1 MSDETNEEIAMAE
14 CGACRAIVP
23 LNSESCPEC
32 SISFSGVSDDALGEC
47 GACKGLVPLDS
58 TKCTHCGTIF
68 VADDV
73 VDVLR
78 KWLSET
84 GITIPILF
92 TKFDKDGDG
101 RIDSSELKS
110 GLLSLNLADLPPS
123 QVERLIETIDED
135 GDGQIDLAEL
145 HETITGEKY
154 FEDSKDISSKDSEVE
169 ESEDEGEES
178 DEESGDEEEESDDE
192 ESDDEEEE
200 ESDDD
205 ESDEEEEEESDDEE
219 EEESDDE
226 EESDEEEEE
235 ESDDEEEEE
244 SDDELEDIDDI
255 IDDIDE
261 ELDEDVESKS
271 ILQLISDAM
280 DESGDSPNKFF
291 NSLDKDGNGNVSVE
305 EFTSAIEGL
314 IGEDVSSKDIES
326 FLVNTDDDGDGGID
340 IIEFVS
346 ALESLDD
353 ADDAV
358 DDDARLSPKVDKP
371 FPTDMQK
378 KMMGK
383 QWNDVVW
390 PLIHMVIG
398 LFIAAW
404 LINAMGGIGPLSVD
418 GTGGNVELES
428 KTGLGLPSQGLYDGD
443 IYPCDPEIQV
453 GDCRNSLT
461 PFSGDSSS
469 MPAGFYFDGILM
481 MLLGG
486 LGLTGSLIMHFMIVP
501 GWRARAKAMKEVED
515 DTDDARS
522 EDSEDDDDET
532 EDDEESDDEE
542 EDSDEEDEESED
554 EEEDSDEEEA
564 GDDDDI
570 DIGSHI
576 GLTFDDEEV
585 FGVIVEFDDDEET
598 VTIEEDGTGDLV
610 TGYQED
616 MFLE

>member
-73 VDVLR
+73 VEVLR

-110 GLLSLNLADLPPS
+110 GLLSLKLADLPPS

-154 FEDSKDISSKDSEVE
+154 FEDSKDISTKDSEVE

-178 DEESGDEEEESDDE
+178 KDESNEEESDDESDDE

-200 ESDDD
+200 ESDD
-205 ESDEEEEEESDDEE
+205 ESDDEE
-219 EEESDDE
+219 EEESDEESADE
-226 EESDEEEEE
+226 EED
-235 ESDDEEEEE
+235 ESDDEEEDESDDEEE

-255 IDDIDE
+255 IDEIDE
-261 ELDEDVESKS
+261 DIESKS

-326 FLVNTDDDGDGGID
+326 FLVNTDDDGDGDID

-346 ALESLDD
+346 ALELLDD

-358 DDDARLSPKVDKP
+358 DDDTRLSPKVDKP

-481 MLLGG
+481 MVLGG

-515 DTDDARS
+515 DTEDARS
-522 EDSEDDDDET
+522 EDSEDDEDET

-554 EEEDSDEEEA
+554 EDDEEEDSDEEA

>member
-178 DEESGDEEEESDDE
+178 DEEYGDEEEESDDE
-192 ESDDEEEE
+192 ESD
-200 ESDDD
+200 
-205 ESDEEEEEESDDEE
+205 EEESDDEE
-219 EEESDDE
+219 EEESDDEEEDSDE

-542 EDSDEEDEESED
+542 DSDEEDEESED